1 MKILLAVVAVVAMVA
16 ACQVEPN
23 VTPIPAATSRHIDSA
38 VTGCRDAAFA
48 QYADSPFRLGWAQ
61 AECDKAGEEARKGDW
76 DRGLLPTPSTLSPE
90 PTATATATPDPTPT
104 PEPLATGYVWR
115 VDWYLECPD
124 SYESSRY
131 GTQYPTGSGAL
142 WLLDEWGKQTEYTGH
157 SIHCGGKQ
165 SGQRIG
171 STYFVKRD
179 TDCANSPR
187 LYYPLSMLRTG
198 AGTPVDIGCVNPAYV
213 LGVGIHYENFYTA
226 SHHNPSARGDT
237 TVTRESYESLLPT
250 PTPSPTPTPTPTV
263 SEVRT
268 FVSELA
274 RSLDQNPWTVIGLCV
289 SVTYPGSIL
298 LRYDGTITHYQG
310 YYEYQVVRTYGG
322 GMLRGERSNSDSIPT
337 DKDSFTYFASSCPN
351 GWEEWGA

>member
-1 MKILLAVVAVVAMVA
+1 MVA

-38 VTGCRDAAFA
+38 VTGCRDGAFA

-131 GTQYPTGSGAL
+131 GTQYPTGRGGL
-142 WLLDEWGKQTEYTGH
+142 WLLDEWGKQTKYTGR
-157 SIHCGGKQ
+157 SIDCGGKQ

-187 LYYPLSMLRTG
+187 LYYPLWMLRTG

-237 TVTRESYESLLPT
+237 TVTRESYTTST
-250 PTPSPTPTPTPTV
+250 S
-263 SEVRT
+263 S
-268 FVSELA
+268 
-274 RSLDQNPWTVIGLCV
+274 WTDGK
-289 SVTYPGSIL
+289 TGSGQWVL
-298 LRYDGTITHYQG
+298 GCA
-310 YYEYQVVRTYGG
+310 GG
-322 GMLRGERSNSDSIPT
+322 GRYIQLIRWTWRPDLEPRPEYEIGEAVRDEDGIERSTEMSEQFDATPEQALERHAELCEREGL
-337 DKDSFTYFASSCPN
+337 KLY
-351 GWEEWGA
+351 